1 MAQLPIKGVGS
12 PSQVLESV
20 RWGRTCPLTLRTD
33 RQDDHL
39 ALLSLEEKVHQ
50 SSFIWQ
56 EVYDRLKL
64 YLEVPEVTWIEE
76 AANFILDA
84 NENRSPKDG
93 SPKTFI
99 WGAGERAVLQSTVA
113 TLLLLTQAQ
122 SRECRTHLTT
132 EGRPAK
138 RPPPT

>member
-12 PSQVLESV
+12 PSRVLESV
-20 RWGRTCPLTLRTD
+20 RWGRTRPLTLRTD

-56 EVYDRLKL
+56 EVYNRLKL

-84 NENRSPKDG
+84 NENKSPKDG

-99 WGAGERAVLQSTVA
+99 
-113 TLLLLTQAQ
+113 
-122 SRECRTHLTT
+122 
-132 EGRPAK
+132 
-138 RPPPT
+138 